1 MEVSELRKEI
11 IERINE
17 IEDEQQL
24 LRIEVMI
31 ENLLASTS
39 KIDFWDEL
47 PDEVKKSIEAGLK
60 DADEGR
66 TTPHEQVMKEMRKK
80 FNIPQ

>member
-1 MEVSELRKEI
+1 MEVSELKKEI

-17 IEDEQQL
+17 IDDEKQL
-24 LRIEVMI
+24 LRIEIMI
-31 ENLLASTS
+31 ENLMASSTN
-39 KIDFWDEL
+39 DFWDDL

-60 DADEGR
+60 DIDEGR
-66 TTPHEQVMKEMRKK
+66 TTPHEQAMAEIRKK